1 MHLMHVTKNT
11 CRNLCYDTRVQRM
24 CAVLLLAILSSS
36 LITPLLSAVTPASTI
51 PACCRKDGKHHCSMA
66 NMKQQHDDAA
76 AATVKFTT
84 GKCSQFPN
92 PGTVPI
98 SCNADAQHATLIL
111 YAAIVSHPTA
121 HAQTEAQFRVSF
133 TRSSQKRGPPALI
146 S

>member
-1 MHLMHVTKNT
+1 MLVTMNI
-11 CRNLCYDTRVQRM
+11 CCNLCYDTSVQRI

-36 LITPLLSAVTPASTI
+36 LITPLLSATTPASTI

-66 NMKQQHDDAA
+66 NMKQQHDEAA
-76 AATVKFTT
+76 VAPVKFTT

-92 PGTVPI
+92 TGAVPI
-98 SCNADAQHATLIL
+98 AYNADAPPAALVF

-133 TRSSQKRGPPALI
+133 SRSSQKRGPPALI